1 MGAVL
6 PFLMGGMGWLL
17 AGPATAGLPF
27 SHAPLSICCAATMLA
42 GMMLFFLPRL
52 FRWDWNIR
60 YFGLASL
67 QLASVSLPGVIP
79 WLCIVVYSKAG
90 FWLRAGVFVIYALPA
105 IWWCFRFVAY
115 YAKVMADKSLR
126 NSIYVEESDAV
137 YYLQKNDNWLLQHRF
152 KFSQIPNIAMIVL
165 MAILPFVLYLAAH
178 RISAF
183 LGAPFMNLFMAILFF
198 PFVLLSLGIATRGYL
213 IFYRYPGEI
222 RRRSGKAIYVD
233 MVSRT
238 VHQSKSSA
246 DNKENRMYSEL
257 INLLACHGLG
267 TEEVNEAA
275 EQIASAPEDPEYEW
289 TRGDASMAIASE
301 LVATLYEFAAVS
313 DKADEMHEQI
323 QDMFDAGFPDFP
335 DASEAD
341 WNAAAYF
348 QWLDTELSQLAVDEG
363 GYGAVML
370 DTGADDNMNL
380 FVVYRKDTD
389 RILELAAALG
399 LTMYRPVDHYRD
411 A

>member
-1 MGAVL
+1 
-6 PFLMGGMGWLL
+6 
-17 AGPATAGLPF
+17 
-27 SHAPLSICCAATMLA
+27 
-42 GMMLFFLPRL
+42 
-52 FRWDWNIR
+52 
-60 YFGLASL
+60 
-67 QLASVSLPGVIP
+67 
-79 WLCIVVYSKAG
+79 
-90 FWLRAGVFVIYALPA
+90 
-105 IWWCFRFVAY
+105 
-115 YAKVMADKSLR
+115 
-126 NSIYVEESDAV
+126 
-137 YYLQKNDNWLLQHRF
+137 
-152 KFSQIPNIAMIVL
+152 
-165 MAILPFVLYLAAH
+165 
-178 RISAF
+178 
-183 LGAPFMNLFMAILFF
+183 
-198 PFVLLSLGIATRGYL
+198 
-213 IFYRYPGEI
+213 
-222 RRRSGKAIYVD
+222 
-233 MVSRT
+233 
-238 VHQSKSSA
+238 
-246 DNKENRMYSEL
+246 MYSEL
-257 INLLACHGLG
+257 INLLACHGLD

-313 DKADEMHEQI
+313 EKADEMHEQI